1 MTARHDKW
9 IVVLLI
15 LLIIIGLTAVYSSTS
30 VLSPDLVDKYKK
42 KGVELTQ
49 FFYLKRQLFTLM
61 LGIIAMLVA
70 YRLPADLLK
79 KLSIPMLAVSMVC
92 LLLVFTP
99 LGVSAG
105 GARRWLRLWPSV
117 FQPSELVKL
126 SMVIFMSWYLCA
138 ASYNKEKFSSFIMPI
153 GVMGVFQI
161 VFLKQPDFGAVMS
174 LGIITLFMLLLSGT
188 RLRYVFSLGLIAV
201 PVLIKL
207 VSEPYRW
214 KRVVSFL
221 DPWKDAQG
229 SGFQLVQSFIAL
241 GSGGATG
248 VGLGESKQK
257 LAFLPEVHTDFIFSL
272 IGEELGFI
280 GASVVVLL
288 FLLLFLRGMR
298 VANRASDNFSYY
310 LAFGISVM
318 IAVQAIINFSVVTG
332 MVPTKG
338 LPLPFVSYGGSS
350 LIINMTAIGIL
361 LNVSRG
367 RRVQASAQVAESENA
382 YHSRDDF
389 QNDPARKARQMAL
402 ADTRPKKK
410 GSSPVHSW
418 RYGPPARRP
427 RLIWKADPMK
437 RSSMGDDR

>member
-1 MTARHDKW
+1 MTAKHDKW
-9 IVVLLI
+9 IVVLLV
-15 LLIIIGLTAVYSSTS
+15 LIILVGLTAVYSSTS
-30 VLSPDLVDKYKK
+30 VLSPDLVEKYKK
-42 KGVELTQ
+42 KGIELTQ
-49 FFYLKRQLFTLM
+49 FYYLKRQLFTLV
-61 LGIIAMLVA
+61 LGIFALLVA
-70 YRLPADLLK
+70 YRLPTHVLK
-79 KLSIPMLAVSMVC
+79 KLSIPLLVFSMIC

-99 LGVSAG
+99 LGISAG

-126 SMVIFMSWYLCA
+126 SMVVFMAWYLSSA
-138 ASYNKEKFSSFIMPI
+138 KYSKDKFTSFIIPI
-153 GVMGVFQI
+153 GVMGIFQA

-174 LGIITLFMLLLSGT
+174 LGILTIFMLLLSGT
-188 RLRYVFSLGLIAV
+188 KLRYVFSLGIIAV

-207 VSEPYRW
+207 ITEPYRW

-248 VGLGESKQK
+248 VGLGESRQK

-280 GASVVVLL
+280 GATVVVLL
-288 FLLLFLRGMR
+288 FMSLFLRGMHT
-298 VANRASDNFSYY
+298 ANRAADNFSYY

-350 LIINMTAIGIL
+350 LIINMTAVGIL
-361 LNVSRG
+361 LSVSKG
-367 RRVQASAQVAESENA
+367 RRQRSVASIVDVEDAYQVVADTPENP
-382 YHSRDDF
+382 R
-389 QNDPARKARQMAL
+389 QKARQMAMS
-402 ADTRPKKK
+402 DVKPKKK
-410 GSSPVHSW
+410 SSSSMHSW
-418 RYGPPARRP
+418 RYGPPASRP
-427 RLIWKADPMK
+427 RLIWKADTLK
-437 RSSMGDDR
+437 RGRGDDR